1 MGFFFRLM
9 MMVVRQR
16 QRASLG
22 IKSDL
27 GKVTTCVP
35 KVGEYTCGAGRVNC
49 CVIHFISYA
58 LKEGKCR

>member
-1 MGFFFRLM
+1 MV
-9 MMVVRQR
+9 VVRQR

-35 KVGEYTCGAGRVNC
+35 KVGEYTCGAGHVNC

-58 LKEGKCR
+58 LEEGKCR